1 MVNICHIGTIGF
13 KSPNGGKEKKT
24 IGGIP
29 GYTLELVEELIRKG
43 HKIIFIGKIYYYKP
57 RINLLYFEIQ
67 KKIKSTNSFLIY
79 LLFKSFLI
87 ELNKNT
93 IIHAHRPDHLAVFGL
108 FKTNPSILTL
118 HGQQAITIIK
128 RKNKLV
134 RQIYLILEKIAFRR
148 AERILATDEITKSY
162 YNKQYPSHARKIEVM
177 PTGVNLKKLPPTD
190 KKICRKRL
198 KLSDNDKIILF
209 LGRIEPPKKV
219 DEIIESFAIIN
230 KHDKQTKLLIIG
242 DGVKL
247 NDMKMLSTKL
257 NLTDSVIFLGAR
269 MREELPELI
278 NCADVSV
285 LYSGNEGSPLSVK
298 ESLACGI
305 PVVANRVGD
314 IKRIIVNGKNGF
326 IVNEES
332 VESLAK
338 QLGECLKKAALMKEY
353 CIKSVREYSVEKI
366 NNKLIEIYKQV
377 SVQL

>member
-1 MVNICHIGTIGF
+1 MNICHIGTIGF
-13 KSPNGGKEKKT
+13 KSPNGGNEKKT

-29 GYTLELVEELIRKG
+29 GYTLELIEELIRKG

-57 RINLLYFEIQ
+57 QINLSYFEIQ
-67 KKIKSTNSFLIY
+67 KKVTFTSRFLIY

-118 HGQQAITIIK
+118 HGQQAVTIIK
-128 RKNKLV
+128 RKNRLI
-134 RQIYLILEKIAFRR
+134 RQIYLMLEKIAFRK

-162 YNKQYPSHARKIEVM
+162 YNKQYPSYARKIEVL
-177 PTGVNLKKLPPTD
+177 PTGVNLKKFRPID
-190 KKICRKRL
+190 KNICRKKL
-198 KLSDNDKIILF
+198 QLSDNDKIILF

-314 IKRIIVNGKNGF
+314 VEKLIANGKNGF

-332 VESLAK
+332 VDSLAK
-338 QLGECLKKAALMKEY
+338 QLEECLKKAALMKDY
-353 CIKSVREYSVEKI
+353 CIESVREYSAEKI
-366 NNKLIEIYKQV
+366 NNKIIEIYKQV